1 MFHCLL
7 LILFVVVFIPVVYH
21 LSKHKLSTHAGI
33 HLIFSCLDFKY
44 GSVCCFNGPSLL
56 SFTCSFLS
64 LIFYI
69 QCFNFKK
76 NKFFLNLGPLFW
88 SFSCSD

>member
-44 GSVCCFNGPSLL
+44 GSVFAVSIALLCFHLHAHFFHL
-56 SFTCSFLS
+56 FFTSS
-64 LIFYI
+64 VSISKKI
-69 QCFNFKK
+69 NF
-76 NKFFLNLGPLFW
+76 F
-88 SFSCSD
+88 